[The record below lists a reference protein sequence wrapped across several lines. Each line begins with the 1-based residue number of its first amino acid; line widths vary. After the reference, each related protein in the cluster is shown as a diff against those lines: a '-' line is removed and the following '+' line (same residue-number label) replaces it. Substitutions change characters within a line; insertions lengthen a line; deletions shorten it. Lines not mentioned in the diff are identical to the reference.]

1 MNALSFSEPKPAIE
15 LPFSAK
21 YDRAHS
27 EQYLRKHRT
36 GLAHRLSHL
45 RDEQLARLALREAG
59 NPLNV
64 LDLPCGAGRFWPV
77 LLENTDRQL
86 IAADNSADMLDV
98 AALANPDALDKGV
111 RLLRTSAF
119 AIDLP
124 DQATD
129 CVFSMRLLHHI
140 GNAEDRLS
148 LLREFHRVTRQTVI
162 VSLWIDGNVKAWRR
176 KQLERRR
183 ARLCPVAESGSPSPH
198 HYQNRFVIPAPTIER
213 EFAAAGFVVRSRQDF
228 MPGYSMWRVYVLDKR
243 KCSASEA

>member
-1 MNALSFSEPKPAIE
+1 MNALSSPEPKPAIE

-45 RDEQLARLALREAG
+45 RDEQLARQALREAG

-64 LDLPCGAGRFWPV
+64 LDLPCGTGRFWPV

-86 IAADNSADMLDV
+86 IAADNSADMLDI
-98 AALANPDALDKGV
+98 AGLANPDALDKGV

-124 DQATD
+124 DQSTD
-129 CVFSMRLLHHI
+129 CIFSMRLLHHI

-148 LLREFHRVTRQTVI
+148 LLKEFHRVTRQTVI
-162 VSLWIDGNVKAWRR
+162 VSLWVDGNFKAWRR
-176 KQLERRR
+176 HRLEAHRAHLRRT
-183 ARLCPVAESGSPSPH
+183 PGSRS
-198 HYQNRFVIPAPTIER
+198 YQNRFVIPAATIEQ
-213 EFAAAGFVVRSRQDF
+213 EFATAGFVVHSHQDF
-228 MPGYSMWRVYVLDKR
+228 IPGYSMWRVYVLE
-243 KCSASEA
+243 KCSLSPTETRGSH